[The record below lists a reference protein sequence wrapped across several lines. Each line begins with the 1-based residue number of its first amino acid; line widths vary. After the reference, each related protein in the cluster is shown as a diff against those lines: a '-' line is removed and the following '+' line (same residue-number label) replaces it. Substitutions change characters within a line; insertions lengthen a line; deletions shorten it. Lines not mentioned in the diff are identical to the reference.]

1 MKGKKNF
8 FAALAATGAAAVM
21 LFGLSAVLAPMA
33 QRSAEAERS
42 EMMALLLPGS
52 DTFTPEAYSGEDP
65 SITAVYQGD
74 GGYVVETTTGGYV
87 GDVTLLVGVSSGGKV
102 TGVVVRDMEETW
114 GLGARAL
121 RDTEFLS
128 QFLGTSGEAAVGED
142 VDAMTGATVTSKA
155 IARGVNAA
163 VGFVTGADVTS
174 GATEWGG

>member
-1 MKGKKNF
+1 MKKSLI
-8 FAALAATGAAAVM
+8 AASGAIALSGALLLA
-21 LFGLSAVLAPMA
+21 LSAVLSPVA
-33 QRSAEAERS
+33 QRRAEAERG
-42 EMMALLLPGS
+42 ELLALLLPGS
-52 DTFTPEAYSGEDP
+52 TVFTEEAVTGEEAV
-65 SITAVYQGD
+65 TAAWQGQ
-74 GGYVVETTTGGYV
+74 GGWVVETTTAGYV
-87 GDVTLLVGVSSGGKV
+87 GDVTLWVGVTEGGRV

-121 RDTEFLS
+121 TDTAFLS
-128 QFLGTSGEAAVGED
+128 QFLGTAGEAAVGEH